1 MIRSKRKTGAWIFAF
16 LLLFLAATPRVV
28 HGAVAIEP
36 DREGSIFVELDD
48 VYPELSELSVPV
60 NLYRIAE
67 VTVDGTY
74 KALPAYQA
82 LDASLSSVNDLTNAD
97 TWLMMAAKAAEIVET
112 TSPDVTA
119 TITLEAG
126 SGTASE
132 LSTGMYLVMAQSVES
147 VEYTYS
153 FIPYLLSLPGNDYYS
168 TGDDTWNYDLSVGLK
183 PQQDN
188 RLGRLIIEKTLTSYN
203 ATLGG
208 ASFIFQVEAVRDG
221 EKVYSNVVSLVFDGP
236 GTKSIELEGLPAGAT
251 VTVKE
256 VYTGASYQAV
266 TSPVQTTVIVAD
278 GMEGAPASVS
288 FENTYD
294 EHLRGGTSV
303 VNRFIHNEDGSFDW
317 EQE

>member
-1 MIRSKRKTGAWIFAF
+1 MVRIIKQKGALVLAF
-16 LLLFLAATPRVV
+16 LFLFLAAAPRVV
-28 HGAVAIEP
+28 HGAAAIDTE
-36 DREGSIFVELDD
+36 RTCSVLIEL
-48 VYPELSELSVPV
+48 
-60 NLYRIAE
+60 
-67 VTVDGTY
+67 DGTY
-74 KALPAYQA
+74 EELSNLMVPVALYRVAEVKVDGSYQA
-82 LDASLSSVNDLTNAD
+82 LPEFEALEESLLSVNDLTNAD
-97 TWLMMAAKAAEIVET
+97 TWLMMAAKATEIVET
-112 TSPDVTA
+112 TVTPV
-119 TITLEAG
+119 TETMTLENG
-126 SGTASE
+126 KGNING
-132 LSTGMYLVMAQSVES
+132 LKTGMYLILAQTVES
-147 VEYTYS
+147 VEYAYS
-153 FIPYLLSLPGNDYYS
+153 FTPYLLALPGNHYYD
-168 TGDDTWNYDLSVGLK
+168 TGDDTWQYDMTIGLK

-278 GMEGAPASVS
+278 SMKGAPASVS

>member
-1 MIRSKRKTGAWIFAF
+1 MIGSKRKTGAWIFAF
-16 LLLFLAATPRVV
+16 LLLFLAAAPRVV
-28 HGAVAIEP
+28 HGAAAIET
-36 DREGSIFVELDD
+36 DRECSITVELDD
-48 VYPELSELSVPV
+48 VYPELLELAVPAH
-60 NLYRIAE
+60 LYQVAE
-67 VTVDGTY
+67 VSVDGTY

-82 LDASLSSVNDLTNAD
+82 LEASLSSVNDLTNAD
-97 TWLMMAAKAAEIVET
+97 TWLTMAAEAAEIVET
-112 TSPDVTA
+112 TAPSVAA

-126 SGTASE
+126 SGTASG
-132 LSTGMYLVMAQSVES
+132 LSTGMYLVMAQSVDS

-153 FIPYLLSLPGNDYYS
+153 FVPYLLSLPGNDYYS
-168 TGDDTWNYDLSVGLK
+168 TGDDTWKYDLRVGLK

-188 RLGRLIIEKTLTSYN
+188 RLGRLVIEKTLTSYN

-208 ASFIFQVEAVRDG
+208 ASFIFQVEAVRAG

-236 GTKSIELEGLPAGAT
+236 GTKSIELEGLPAGAM

-266 TSPVQTTVIVAD
+266 TDPVQTTVIVAD
-278 GMEGAPASVS
+278 GMEGAPAGVS

-303 VNRFIHNEDGSFDW
+303 INRFLHNEDGSFDW

>member
-1 MIRSKRKTGAWIFAF
+1 
-16 LLLFLAATPRVV
+16 
-28 HGAVAIEP
+28 
-36 DREGSIFVELDD
+36 
-48 VYPELSELSVPV
+48 
-60 NLYRIAE
+60 
-67 VTVDGTY
+67 
-74 KALPAYQA
+74 
-82 LDASLSSVNDLTNAD
+82 
-97 TWLMMAAKAAEIVET
+97 
-112 TSPDVTA
+112 
-119 TITLEAG
+119 
-126 SGTASE
+126 
-132 LSTGMYLVMAQSVES
+132 MAQSVES